1 MSNINTVQSFWNFA
15 QLNKIKNSAGSQKS
29 LLNSKNKKLVQQ
41 CSLQKVWTLDN
52 TPFKASGPFGSLGFK
67 TLPILGHL
75 QNLLF
80 PLYFWGN
87 VSFQSYLIHRLHNS
101 SDIIF
106 SSTSSFSPTCRTTR
120 TGWGKRHFWKILSK
134 FLTNSKYISFV
145 LKFEVFQ
152 KAEAL
157 LRSCCKYELANT
169 SQLLFQNSQ
178 ILLENC

>member
-106 SSTSSFSPTCRTTR
+106 SSTSSFSPTCRTAWA
-120 TGWGKRHFWKILSK
+120 GWGKRHFWKISKILSK
-134 FLTNSKYISFV
+134 NLTNSFKNISLV
-145 LKFEVFQ
+145 LKFEGFQ

-157 LRSCCKYELANT
+157 LRTSCK
-169 SQLLFQNSQ
+169 
-178 ILLENC
+178 